1 MQMTLRTEANSL
13 KAFIEKRWAEART
26 ELEDHDPAYVRAV
39 EALDNLQDKLTLPS
53 QISSSSYS
61 LPRKWVDLLESTLVV
76 SLALEDLHLAV
87 SLLNPDAESKVAH
100 WYLDVWMQFAF
111 NLVEKVKVLVSFTC
125 GVHGLGSMKD
135 RYRHRLDSEGVQG
148 QLRQRRDP
156 LVHGAGGEGSI
167 VRRAITEDLKHPW
180 ELSVAHGPRVI
191 DAMLQSGAGSALT
204 SEQWRHT
211 LGDHSATLLGNIGK
225 VLDDLEED
233 IDSTR
238 G

>member
-1 MQMTLRTEANSL
+1 MTPRTEANSL

-26 ELEDHDPAYVRAV
+26 ELEEHDPAYVTAV

-87 SLLNPDAESKVAH
+87 SLLNPDATSKVAH

-167 VRRAITEDLKHPW
+167 VRRAIMSDESLPVFMDMVPGQLTRWIFRPGPRLPAPIRYRW
-180 ELSVAHGPRVI
+180 ELTGTGSSNSDIVVEGDKGPP
-191 DAMLQSGAGSALT
+191 
-204 SEQWRHT
+204 E
-211 LGDHSATLLGNIGK
+211 
-225 VLDDLEED
+225 
-233 IDSTR
+233 R
-238 G
+238 GRPT